1 MYKET
6 FAERL
11 KIARNESGF
20 TQIEVSKET
29 KIPRSTLANYEAG
42 RTEPDIETLGK
53 LIEFYG
59 IDANWLLCT
68 VNREKK

>member
-11 KIARNESGF
+11 KTARKNKLY
-20 TQIEVSKET
+20 TQIEVAEEL

-42 RTEPDIETLGK
+42 RTEPDIETLAK
-53 LIEFYG
+53 LIDFYEVSADWVLGTG
-59 IDANWLLCT
+59 IT
-68 VNREKK
+68 KR